1 MLIYQFLLLQLRK
14 TEKARKRAEAVM
26 AKDLRKDLRKKPTG
40 NISCI
45 SL

>member
-26 AKDLRKDLRKKPTG
+26 AKDLRKNPTG
-40 NISCI
+40 NISYI